1 MADDSVQL
9 FAVKSTKRR
18 KKDTIDNF
26 KPSQQPCA
34 VEPSSLPIAADLPE
48 RATNPASTS
57 APAAPTNSVDSFR
70 DLGVSD
76 WLCNILQ
83 SLGIRRPTQVQ
94 VGCIPAVLGGKDVI
108 GTAQTG
114 SGKTAA
120 FALPILQQLAK
131 DPYGIFALTLT
142 PTR

>member
-9 FAVKSTKRR
+9 FASRSNKRR
-18 KKDTIDNF
+18 KKDTVDVSNVTL
-26 KPSQQPCA
+26 QPGA
-34 VEPSSLPIAADLPE
+34 ADLSSLPSAADLPE
-48 RATNPASTS
+48 RASNPASTS
-57 APAAPTNSVDSFR
+57 APTAPGDSSHTFR

-76 WLCNILQ
+76 WLCNVLQ

-94 VGCIPAVLGGKDVI
+94 VGCIPAVLACKDVI

-131 DPYGIFALTLT
+131 DPYGIFALILT